1 MKAALKQPPVRELVP
16 VLAIGLQKFEQVN
29 NLSVNAA
36 EHAEQGS

>member
-29 NLSVNAA
+29 KLSVDA
-36 EHAEQGS
+36 QGFTES